1 MINISGLRL
10 PGSISARPY
19 ANPASRFAALV
30 LCAAVAL
37 SFGGC
42 REISEEPAEGTTDS
56 VVISPEITE
65 GEFVSPVY
73 DNLNDEEKQLYDKIR
88 EAVENFEESVSFDAP
103 VPRDTVR
110 KIYKLVYAQER
121 QLFWF
126 SNVFYAPEK
135 EISVYTLSYLFTK
148 DAASVMR
155 AELDLAASEI
165 INGLPK
171 NADVFDKLVYFH
183 DRIVTGCEFSQTDV
197 NSSSA
202 YGVLVDGVGQ
212 CEGYAA
218 AMAILCNEAD
228 IPNYMV
234 TGCDA
239 NGATHAWNKV
249 VLDGEWYNV
258 DCTWDDPILKRG
270 QKDFVRHDYM
280 LVTDAEIEGIT
291 HFTDEELYSNI
302 PPCTA
307 AAGNYFTRR
316 GLVYNTAAEAVEA
329 MREQVKSAG
338 LAGKRETEFRLSDEN
353 EYFAAL
359 ARLIDNGEMKDII
372 EDINGEYGTKIRSAY
387 RHNNDK
393 LHIIHLS
400 LIYEQDKAD
409 T

>member
-1 MINISGLRL
+1 MKKIGKLNLSGR
-10 PGSISARPY
+10 ISARLF
-19 ANPASRFAALV
+19 ANLSVMV
-30 LCAAVAL
+30 LCAAVSATL
-37 SFGGC
+37 SGC
-42 REISEEPAEGTTDS
+42 RKISEEPVEGTTNS
-56 VVISPEITE
+56 VVISPEIAE

-73 DNLNDEEKQLYDKIR
+73 ENLTDDEKQLYDKIR
-88 EAVENFEESVSFDAP
+88 EAVENFDESVSFDTP

-110 KIYKLVYAQER
+110 KIYRLVYAQER

-155 AELDLAASEI
+155 AELDLAASDI

-171 NADVFDKLVYFH
+171 DADVFDKLVYFH
-183 DRIVTGCEFSQTDV
+183 DRIVTGCEFSQTSV

-202 YGVLVDGVGQ
+202 YGVLVDGEGQ

-218 AMAILCNEAD
+218 AMAFLCNEAG

-234 TGCDA
+234 TGFDA
-239 NGATHAWNKV
+239 DGATHAWNKV

-258 DCTWDDPILKRG
+258 DCTWDDPILKQG

-291 HFTDEELYSNI
+291 HFTNEELYSDI

-307 AAGNYFTRR
+307 TAGNYFEKK
-316 GLVYNTAAEAVEA
+316 GLVYGTAAEAVEA
-329 MREQVKSAG
+329 MRGQVKSAG

-372 EDINGEYGTKIRSAY
+372 EDINGEYGTKINSAY

-400 LIYEQDKAD
+400 LTYEQDKQG
-409 T
+409 

>member
-1 MINISGLRL
+1 MINISRLRL

-73 DNLNDEEKQLYDKIR
+73 ESLTDEEKQLYDKIR
-88 EAVENFEESVSFDAP
+88 EAVENFDESVSFDTP

-110 KIYKLVYAQER
+110 KIYRLVYAQER

-148 DAASVMR
+148 DAANVMR
-155 AELDLAASEI
+155 AELDLAASDI

-171 NADVFDKLVYFH
+171 DADVFDKLVYFH
-183 DRIVTGCEFSQTDV
+183 DKIVTGCEFSQTSV

-202 YGVLVDGVGQ
+202 YGVLVDGAGQ

-218 AMAILCNEAD
+218 AMAFLCSEAG

-234 TGCDA
+234 TGFDA
-239 NGATHAWNKV
+239 DGATHAWNKV

-258 DCTWDDPILKRG
+258 DCTWDDPILKRD

-291 HFTDEELYSNI
+291 HFINEELYSGI
-302 PPCTA
+302 PACTA
-307 AAGNYFTRR
+307 AAGNYFEKK
-316 GLVYNTAAEAVEA
+316 GIVYGTAAEAVEA

-338 LAGKRETEFRLSDEN
+338 LAGKRETELRLSDEN

-372 EDINGEYGTKIRSAY
+372 EDINGEYGTKISSVY

-400 LIYEQDKAD
+400 LIYEQDKQG
-409 T
+409 

>member
-1 MINISGLRL
+1 MKRIVKLNFSG
-10 PGSISARPY
+10 RPVSSL
-19 ANPASRFAALV
+19 AAKFAAMI
-30 LCAAVAL
+30 LCAAVSAAL
-37 SFGGC
+37 SGC
-42 REISEEPAEGTTDS
+42 RKISEEPVDGTTNS
-56 VVISPEITE
+56 VIISPEIME

-73 DNLNDEEKQLYDKIR
+73 GNLSDEEKQLYDKIR

-110 KIYKLVYAQER
+110 KIYRLIYAQER

-155 AELDLAASEI
+155 AELDLAASDI
-165 INGLPK
+165 LNGLPDD
-171 NADVFDKLVYFH
+171 AGVFEKLVYFH
-183 DRIVTGCEFSQTDV
+183 DRIVTGCEFSQTSV

-218 AMAILCNEAD
+218 AMAFLCDEAG

-234 TGCDA
+234 TGFDA
-239 NGATHAWNKV
+239 DGATHAWNKV

-258 DCTWDDPILKRG
+258 DCTWDDPILKQG
-270 QKDFVRHDYM
+270 HKNFVRHDYM

-291 HFTDEELYSNI
+291 HFTNEELYGNI

-307 AAGNYFTRR
+307 TAGNYFEKK
-316 GLVYNTAAEAVEA
+316 GLVYGTAAEAVEA

-372 EDINGEYGTKIRSAY
+372 EDINGEYGTKISSAY
-387 RHNNDK
+387 RRNNDK

-400 LIYEQDKAD
+400 LIYEADKQG
-409 T
+409 

>member
-1 MINISGLRL
+1 MMKISKLKFSGSLFSRL
-10 PGSISARPY
+10 PAM
-19 ANPASRFAALV
+19 V
-30 LCAAVAL
+30 LCAAVVL
-37 SFGGC
+37 SSGGC
-42 REISEEPAEGTTDS
+42 REVSEEPVTDTSDS

-73 DNLNDEEKQLYDKIR
+73 ESLTDEEKQLYDMIR
-88 EAVENFEESVSFDAP
+88 DAVENFEESVSFETP
-103 VPRDTVR
+103 IPRDTVR
-110 KIYKLVYAQER
+110 KIYRLVYAQER

-126 SNVFYAPEK
+126 SNVFYSPEK

-165 INGLPK
+165 LSGLPED
-171 NADVFDKLVYFH
+171 ADNFEKLVYFH

-202 YGVLVDGVGQ
+202 YGVLVGGVGQ
-212 CEGYAA
+212 CEGYAS
-218 AMAILCNEAD
+218 AMAFLCSEAG

-234 TGCDA
+234 TGHDA
-239 NGATHAWNKV
+239 AGATHAWNKV
-249 VLDGEWYNV
+249 LLDGEWYNI
-258 DCTWDDPILKRG
+258 DCTWDDPILKRD

-280 LVTDAEIEGIT
+280 LVTDAEIEGVT
-291 HFTDEELYSNI
+291 HFTDEELYGSV

-307 AAGNYFTRR
+307 TAGNYFEKK
-316 GLVYNTAAEAVEA
+316 GLVYGTAAEAVEA
-329 MREQVKSAG
+329 MREQVKTAG
-338 LAGKRETEFRLSDEN
+338 IAGKRETEFRLSDEN

-372 EDINGEYGTKIRSAY
+372 EDINGEYGTKISSAY
-387 RHNNDK
+387 RHNNDT

-400 LIYEQDKAD
+400 LRYEADKAEP
-409 T
+409 

>member
-1 MINISGLRL
+1 MMINFNKRI
-10 PGSISARPY
+10 I
-19 ANPASRFAALV
+19 AAV

-42 REISEEPAEGTTDS
+42 RRISEEPVTDTSDS
-56 VVISPEITE
+56 VVISPDALE

-73 DNLNDEEKQLYDKIR
+73 ENLNDEERQLYDKIR

-103 VPRDTVR
+103 MPRETVR
-110 KIYKLVYAQER
+110 KIYRLVYAQER

-148 DAASVMR
+148 EAASVMR
-155 AELDLAASEI
+155 AELELAASDI
-165 INGLPK
+165 LNGLP
-171 NADVFDKLVYFH
+171 NDADTFEKLVYFH
-183 DRIVTGCEFSQTDV
+183 DRIVTGCGFSQTDV
-197 NSSSA
+197 NSKSA
-202 YGVLVDGVGQ
+202 YGVLVEGVGQ

-218 AMAILCNEAD
+218 AMAFLCSEAG

-234 TGCDA
+234 TGSDA
-239 NGATHAWNKV
+239 DGATHAWNKV
-249 VLDGEWYNV
+249 MLDGEWYNV
-258 DCTWDDPILKRG
+258 DCTWDDPILKRD

-291 HFTDEELYSNI
+291 HFTNEELYSNI

-307 AAGNYFTRR
+307 TAGNYFEKK
-316 GLVYNTAAEAVEA
+316 GLVYGTAAEAVEA

-338 LAGKRETEFRLSDEN
+338 LAGKRETEFRLSNEN

-372 EDINGEYGTKIRSAY
+372 EDINGEYGTRISTAY
-387 RHNNDK
+387 RHNNDT

-400 LIYEQDKAD
+400 LKYEAD
-409 T
+409 E

>member
-1 MINISGLRL
+1 MFGKNKLKL
-10 PGSISARPY
+10 PGRLLIA
-19 ANPASRFAALV
+19 V
-30 LCAAVAL
+30 LCTAFAL

-42 REISEEPAEGTTDS
+42 REISEEPVTDTTNS
-56 VVISPEITE
+56 VVISPEMTE
-65 GEFVSPVY
+65 GVSVSPVY
-73 DNLNDEEKQLYDKIR
+73 ESLTDEEKILYDKIR
-88 EAVENFEESVSFDAP
+88 SAVENFDESVSFDEP
-103 VPRDTVR
+103 LPRETVR
-110 KIYKLVYAQER
+110 KIYRLVYAQER

-171 NADVFDKLVYFH
+171 DAGVFEKLVYFH
-183 DRIVTGCEFSQTDV
+183 DRIVTGCEFSQTDI

-202 YGVLVDGVGQ
+202 YGVLVEGVGQ

-218 AMAILCNEAD
+218 AMAFLCNEAG

-234 TGCDA
+234 TGFDA
-239 NGATHAWNKV
+239 NGSTHAWNKV
-249 VLDGEWYNV
+249 ILDGEWYNV

-291 HFTDEELYSNI
+291 HFTNEELYTGL
-302 PPCTA
+302 PACTA
-307 AAGNYFTRR
+307 TEGNYFEKK
-316 GLVYNTAAEAVEA
+316 GLVYGTASEAAEA
-329 MREQVKSAG
+329 MREQVKAVG
-338 LAGKRETEFRLSDEN
+338 LAGKRETEFRISDEN

-359 ARLIDNGEMKDII
+359 ARLIDNGEMKKII
-372 EDINGEYGTKIRSAY
+372 EDINGEYGTKISSAY
-387 RHNNDK
+387 RHNNDT

-400 LIYEQDKAD
+400 LIYEQDKKD
-409 T
+409 

>member
-1 MINISGLRL
+1 MKNIGKF
-10 PGSISARPY
+10 ISA
-19 ANPASRFAALV
+19 V
-30 LCAAVAL
+30 LCAAVAATL
-37 SFGGC
+37 GGC
-42 REISEEPAEGTTDS
+42 RKISEEPVEGTAKS
-56 VVISPEITE
+56 VVISPEMT

-73 DNLNDEEKQLYDKIR
+73 GNLTDEERKLYDKIR
-88 EAVENFEESVSFDAP
+88 EAAENFEESVSFDEP
-103 VPRDTVR
+103 VPRDVMR
-110 KIYKLVYAQER
+110 KIYRLVYAQER

-165 INGLPK
+165 LSGLPK
-171 NADVFDKLVYFH
+171 DAGVFEKLVYFH
-183 DRIVTGCEFSQTDV
+183 DRIVTGCEFSQTSV
-197 NSSSA
+197 SCGSA
-202 YGVLVDGVGQ
+202 YGVLVEGAGQ

-218 AMAILCNEAD
+218 AMAFLCSEAG
-228 IPNYMV
+228 IPNYTV
-234 TGCDA
+234 TGFDSD
-239 NGATHAWNKV
+239 GATHAWNKV

-280 LVTDAEIEGIT
+280 LVTDKEIDGVT
-291 HFTDEELYSNI
+291 HFTDGELYGNI
-302 PPCTA
+302 PACTA
-307 AAGNYFTRR
+307 TSGNYFVKK
-316 GLVYNTAAEAVEA
+316 GLVYGTAAEAVEA
-329 MREQVKSAG
+329 MREQVKTAG

-359 ARLIDNGEMKDII
+359 ARLIDNGEIKKII
-372 EDINGEYGTKIRSAY
+372 EDINGEYGTKISSVY

-400 LIYEQDKAD
+400 LKYEHDKQD
-409 T
+409 

>member
-1 MINISGLRL
+1 MKRIGKLNLYGRVV
-10 PGSISARPY
+10 SA
-19 ANPASRFAALV
+19 V
-30 LCAAVAL
+30 LCAAVSVSL
-37 SFGGC
+37 CGC
-42 REISEEPAEGTTDS
+42 REISEEPVEGTTNS
-56 VVISPEITE
+56 VVISPEIAE

-73 DNLNDEEKQLYDKIR
+73 GNLTDEERQLYDKIR
-88 EAVENFEESVSFDAP
+88 EAVERFDESVSFDEP
-103 VPRDTVR
+103 VPRDMVR

-155 AELDLAASEI
+155 AELDLAASDI

-171 NADVFDKLVYFH
+171 DADVFDKLVYFH

-202 YGVLVDGVGQ
+202 YGVLVDGAGQ

-218 AMAILCNEAD
+218 AMAFLCNEAG

-234 TGCDA
+234 TGFDA
-239 NGATHAWNKV
+239 DGATHAWNKV
-249 VLDGEWYNV
+249 ILDGEWYNI

-270 QKDFVRHDYM
+270 QRDFVRHDYM
-280 LVTDAEIEGIT
+280 LVTDAEIEGVT
-291 HFTDEELYSNI
+291 HFTDGELYGNI
-302 PPCTA
+302 PSCTA
-307 AAGNYFTRR
+307 TAGNYFEKK
-316 GLVYNTAAEAVEA
+316 GLVYGTAAEAMDA
-329 MREQVKSAG
+329 MREQVKRAG
-338 LAGKRETEFRLSDEN
+338 LAGKREAEFRLSDEN

-372 EDINGEYGTKIRSAY
+372 EDINGEYGTKISSAY

-400 LIYEQDKAD
+400 LIYEADKQG
-409 T
+409 

>member
-1 MINISGLRL
+1 MMINFNKRI
-10 PGSISARPY
+10 I
-19 ANPASRFAALV
+19 AAV

-42 REISEEPAEGTTDS
+42 RRISEEPVTDTSDS
-56 VVISPEITE
+56 VVISPDALE

-73 DNLNDEEKQLYDKIR
+73 ENLNDEEKQLYDKIR

-103 VPRDTVR
+103 MPRETVR
-110 KIYKLVYAQER
+110 KIYRLVYAQER

-148 DAASVMR
+148 EAASVMR
-155 AELDLAASEI
+155 AELDLAASDI
-165 INGLPK
+165 LNGLP
-171 NADVFDKLVYFH
+171 NDADTFEKLVYFH

-197 NSSSA
+197 NSKSA
-202 YGVLVDGVGQ
+202 YGVLVEGVGQ

-218 AMAILCNEAD
+218 AMAFLCSEAG

-234 TGCDA
+234 TGSDA
-239 NGATHAWNKV
+239 DGATHAWNKV
-249 VLDGEWYNV
+249 MLDGEWYNV
-258 DCTWDDPILKRG
+258 DCTWDDPILKRD

-291 HFTDEELYSNI
+291 HFTNEELYSNI

-307 AAGNYFTRR
+307 TAGNYFEKK
-316 GLVYNTAAEAVEA
+316 GLVYGTAAEAVEA

-338 LAGKRETEFRLSDEN
+338 LAGKRETEFRLSNEN

-372 EDINGEYGTKIRSAY
+372 EDINGEYGTRISTAY
-387 RHNNDK
+387 RHNNDT

-400 LIYEQDKAD
+400 LKYEAD
-409 T
+409 E

>member
-1 MINISGLRL
+1 MKRIGKLNLSG
-10 PGSISARPY
+10 RPF
-19 ANPASRFAALV
+19 AGFAAV
-30 LCAAVAL
+30 ILCAAVSL

-42 REISEEPAEGTTDS
+42 RKISEEPVEGTAKN
-56 VVISPEITE
+56 VVISPEMT

-73 DNLNDEEKQLYDKIR
+73 GGLTDEEKQLYDKIR
-88 EAVENFEESVSFDAP
+88 KAVENFDESVSFDEP
-103 VPRDTVR
+103 VPRDAVR
-110 KIYKLVYAQER
+110 KIYRLVYAQER

-165 INGLPK
+165 LNGLPED
-171 NADVFDKLVYFH
+171 AGTFDKLVYFH
-183 DRIVTGCEFSQTDV
+183 DRIVTGCEFTQTSV
-197 NSSSA
+197 NCSSA
-202 YGVLVDGVGQ
+202 YGVLVEGAGQ

-218 AMAILCNEAD
+218 AMAFLCSEAG

-234 TGCDA
+234 TGFDA
-239 NGATHAWNKV
+239 EGATHAWNKV

-258 DCTWDDPILKRG
+258 DCTWDDPILKQG
-270 QKDFVRHDYM
+270 HKDFVRHDYM
-280 LVTDAEIEGIT
+280 LVTDAEIEGVT
-291 HFTDEELYSNI
+291 HFTNEELYGNI

-307 AAGNYFTRR
+307 TSGNYFERK
-316 GLVYNTAAEAVEA
+316 GLVYGTAAEAAEA

-359 ARLIDNGEMKDII
+359 ARLIDNGEMKKII
-372 EDINGEYGTKIRSAY
+372 EDINGEYGTKISSAH
-387 RHNNDK
+387 RRNNDK

-400 LIYEQDKAD
+400 LIYEQDKQD
-409 T
+409 

>member
-1 MINISGLRL
+1 MRKIGKFDLYGRIISV
-10 PGSISARPY
+10 
-19 ANPASRFAALV
+19 V
-30 LCAAVAL
+30 LCAAVSVSL
-37 SFGGC
+37 GGC
-42 REISEEPAEGTTDS
+42 SKISEEPVTGTTES
-56 VVISPEITE
+56 VVIPPEFTY

-73 DNLNDEEKQLYDKIR
+73 ENLSGEEKELYDKIR
-88 EAVENFEESVSFDAP
+88 DAVENFDESVSFDTP
-103 VPRDTVR
+103 IPRDTVR
-110 KIYKLVYAQER
+110 KIYRLVYAQER

-165 INGLPK
+165 INGLPED
-171 NADVFDKLVYFH
+171 AGVFHKLVYFH
-183 DRIVTGCEFSQTDV
+183 DRIVTGCEFSQNDV

-202 YGVLVDGVGQ
+202 YGVLVEGVGQ

-218 AMAILCNEAD
+218 AMAFLCSEAG

-234 TGCDA
+234 TGHDA
-239 NGATHAWNKV
+239 DGATHAWNKV

-291 HFTDEELYSNI
+291 HFTDEELYGNV

-307 AAGNYFTRR
+307 KAGNYFVKK
-316 GLVYNTAAEAVEA
+316 GLVYSTAAEAVDA
-329 MREQVKSAG
+329 MRDQVKAAG
-338 LAGKRETEFRLSDEN
+338 IAGKREAEFKLSDEN

-359 ARLIDNGEMKDII
+359 ARLIDNGEMKVII
-372 EDINGEYGTKIRSAY
+372 EDINGEYGTKISSAY
-387 RHNNDK
+387 RHNNDT

-400 LIYEQDKAD
+400 LIYEADKQG
-409 T
+409 

>member
-1 MINISGLRL
+1 MKKNKFKLQGRL
-10 PGSISARPY
+10 I
-19 ANPASRFAALV
+19 AAL
-30 LCAAVAL
+30 LCAAAVL

-42 REISEEPAEGTTDS
+42 RKISEEAVTGTEGS

-73 DNLNDEEKQLYDKIR
+73 ADLSDEEKRLYDKIKN
-88 EAVENFEESVSFDAP
+88 AVESFDESVSFDEP

-110 KIYKLVYAQER
+110 KIYRLVYAQER

-165 INGLPK
+165 INSLP
-171 NADVFDKLVYFH
+171 ADADTFDKLVYFH

-202 YGVLVDGVGQ
+202 YGVLVNGLGQ

-218 AMAILCNEAD
+218 AMAFLCGEAG

-234 TGCDA
+234 TGFDA
-239 NGATHAWNKV
+239 NGSTHAWNKV
-249 VLDGEWYNV
+249 LLDGEWYNV
-258 DCTWDDPILKRG
+258 DCTWDDPILKRD

-280 LVTDAEIEGIT
+280 LVTDAEIEGVT
-291 HFTDEELYSNI
+291 HFTDSELYGGV
-302 PPCTA
+302 PACTA
-307 AAGNYFTRR
+307 SAGNYFERK
-316 GLVYNTAAEAVEA
+316 GLVYGTAAEAAEA
-329 MREQVKSAG
+329 MREQVKTAG

-359 ARLIDNGEMKDII
+359 ARLIDNGEMRDII
-372 EDINGEYGTKIRSAY
+372 EDINGEYGTKISSAY
-387 RHNNDK
+387 RHNNDT

-400 LIYEQDKAD
+400 LKYEADKAD
-409 T
+409 KAEP

>member
-1 MINISGLRL
+1 MMKIGKFKLSCRSFI
-10 PGSISARPY
+10 A
-19 ANPASRFAALV
+19 V
-30 LCAAVAL
+30 LCAAAVL

-42 REISEEPAEGTTDS
+42 RRISEEPATDTSDS
-56 VVISPEITE
+56 VVISPDTLE

-73 DNLNDEEKQLYDKIR
+73 ENLNDEERQLYDKIR

-103 VPRDTVR
+103 MPRETVR
-110 KIYKLVYAQER
+110 KIYRLVYAQER

-148 DAASVMR
+148 EAASVMR
-155 AELDLAASEI
+155 AELDLTASDI
-165 INGLPK
+165 LNGLP
-171 NADVFDKLVYFH
+171 NDADTFEKLVYFH

-197 NSSSA
+197 NSKSA
-202 YGVLVDGVGQ
+202 YGVLVEGVGQ

-218 AMAILCNEAD
+218 AMAFLCSEAG

-234 TGCDA
+234 TGSDA
-239 NGATHAWNKV
+239 EGTTHAWNKV
-249 VLDGEWYNV
+249 MLDGEWYNV
-258 DCTWDDPILKRG
+258 DCTWDDPILKRD

-280 LVTDAEIEGIT
+280 LVTDSEIEGVT
-291 HFTDEELYSNI
+291 HFTDRELYGNV

-307 AAGNYFTRR
+307 TAGNYFEKK
-316 GLVYNTAAEAVEA
+316 GLVYGTAAEAVEA

-372 EDINGEYGTKIRSAY
+372 EDINGEYGTRISSAY
-387 RHNNDK
+387 RHNNDT

-400 LIYEQDKAD
+400 LKYEAD
-409 T
+409 E